1 MWLSNAAIRRPVAM
15 GCLIIA
21 LALLGLNSWRKMG
34 LEEMPRMDAPFI
46 TVVTVYPGASPEEIE
61 TDVAKR
67 IEDAVGTID
76 GLKHISSACMENVNQ
91 ILLEFELGMNVDIAA
106 TDVREQID
114 LIRADLPADAEDPR
128 ILKFDVNAKPII
140 TMALTGD
147 RTVADLYD
155 YADNDLKDQLTR
167 IMGVADV
174 QIQGG
179 SAREVH
185 VLADRRK
192 MEARGLTTLAV
203 YQAIQDG
210 VRTLPSGRV
219 QDAGTEYS
227 VKFDAD
233 FPAAADI
240 GQLQIAGQDGRRI
253 RIADVARVEMAAAEL
268 RERAT
273 VDGRPCVAIRLVKK
287 ADANAVA
294 VTKRVRGA
302 MDDLRAVLPGGM
314 ELVWIAD
321 DGRYIE
327 STVASAWSNVIAGI
341 LLTAAIL
348 FAFLYNFRTLLVVSI
363 TMPLTII
370 IGLFFMEKAG
380 FTLNT
385 STLIAI
391 GMSVGILV
399 TNSIVVLEGITERLN
414 MTDQPSEAAAIGAKA
429 RFVAV
434 LASAG
439 TNVVV
444 LFPLAMMASKVGMF
458 IKPLALTMV
467 IMTVVSLFISFTL
480 TPMLCSLLLRP
491 RREDRRRVL
500 VRMEAAWNRGFA
512 RLLAGY
518 QRLLIVA
525 ERHRIVSVMILL
537 AMLGIFIH
545 AVRLGGDIGSTLI
558 SEPDRG
564 EIFIKLEYPTRYDL
578 DHTWQRLQEVERR
591 IADLPEL
598 RHRLAVAGRVEGVIG
613 RTSEGVYLAQMLLKF
628 TDRDQRSIPIAEIM
642 EMIRS
647 RLEDYPEAIFSVS
660 RPGVFGGQS
669 TEIELEIS
677 GKSLDVLDILAADFG
692 EMVADMPGFLDVDT
706 TVRTGKPELRIRP
719 NRPVLAD
726 HGMPPVALGMTLR
739 ANLEGLTAG
748 TFKQEARNYDIVVR
762 YEKQDGKGQVS
773 RFQLPGEPGMPVL
786 LGSIAHIEE
795 RLSPILITRKNK
807 QRISKVFANLEAGK
821 PLGTA
826 VGEIISAIG
835 ASQTLPPGYDFAFT
849 GKYEVMTEG
858 QQQMAEAMLIAIVL
872 VFLCL
877 GAILESFRQP
887 VMIFISLPLALIG
900 VMWSLYITG
909 LSMDIFVIMGIIMMA
924 GIVVN
929 NAILILDKFNVN
941 AAAGISRHEAMIMA
955 SCERFRPIIM
965 TTIAAVLGMLP
976 LAVSRGIGAELRNA
990 IGVASVGGI
999 LISGILT
1006 LILLPVIYSLFTRRQ
1021 GGGAISSG
1029 NSTKRRDP

>member
-15 GCLIIA
+15 GCLIIG
-21 LALLGLNSWRKMG
+21 LTLLGLNSWRKIG
-34 LEEMPRMDAPFI
+34 LEEMPRMDAPYI
-46 TVVTVYPGASPEEIE
+46 TIVTVYPGASPEEIE

-91 ILLEFELGMNVDIAA
+91 ILLEFQLNVNVDIAA
-106 TDVREQID
+106 TDVREKID
-114 LIRADLPADAEDPR
+114 LIRADLPAGVEDPK
-128 ILKFDVNAKPII
+128 ILKFDINAKPII

-147 RTVADLYD
+147 LPLDDLYD

-174 QIQGG
+174 QILGG
-179 SAREVH
+179 AAREVH

-192 MEARGLTTLAV
+192 LEARGLTTIDIYRAV
-203 YQAIQDG
+203 RDG
-210 VRTLPSGRV
+210 VRTVPSGRV
-219 QDAGTEYS
+219 QDGGTEYG

-233 FPAAADI
+233 FPVVADI
-240 GQLQIAGQDGRRI
+240 GRLQIAGQDGQRLS
-253 RIADVARVEMAAAEL
+253 IADVGRVEMAAAEL
-268 RERAT
+268 RQKAM
-273 VDGRPCVAIRLVKK
+273 VDGRACISIRIVKK

-294 VTKRVRGA
+294 VTKRVRAA
-302 MDDLRAVLPGGM
+302 MDDLRSVLPGGM
-314 ELVWIAD
+314 ELVWITD

-327 STVASAWSNVIAGI
+327 ATVASAWSNVLAGI

-348 FAFLYNFRTLLVVSI
+348 FIFLYNFRTLLVVSI

-391 GMSVGILV
+391 GLSVGILV

-414 MTDQPSEAAAIGAKA
+414 VTNVPAEAAALGAKA

-444 LFPLAMMASKVGMF
+444 LFPLSMMASKVGMF

-480 TPMLCSLLLRP
+480 TPMLCSLLLTRKGK
-491 RREDRRRVL
+491 DRRRL
-500 VRMEAAWNRGFA
+500 LARMEAGWNRGMA
-512 RLLAGY
+512 SLIAGY
-518 QRLLIVA
+518 QRMLTVA
-525 ERHRIVSVMILL
+525 ERHRLVSVIIILGI
-537 AMLGIFIH
+537 LGIFIH

-558 SEPDRG
+558 SETDRG
-564 EIFIKLEYPTRYDL
+564 EVFIKLEYPTRYNL
-578 DHTWQRLQEVERR
+578 DQTWQRLREMDRR

-598 RHRLAVAGRVEGVIG
+598 RHRLAIAGKVEGVVG

-628 TDRDQRSIPIAEIM
+628 SDRDQRRTTIDELMA
-642 EMIRS
+642 MIRL
-647 RLEDYPEAIFSVS
+647 RLHDYPEAIFSVS
-660 RPGVFGGQS
+660 KPGIIGGQS
-669 TEIELEIS
+669 TEVELEIS
-677 GKSLDVLDILAADFG
+677 GRSLDVLDTLAINFG
-692 EMVADMPGFLDVDT
+692 EMVAGMPGFLDVDT
-706 TVRTGKPELRIRP
+706 TVRPGKPELRIRP
-719 NRPVLAD
+719 KRPVLAD
-726 HGMPPVALGMTLR
+726 HDLAPVVLGMTLR

-748 TFKQEARNYDIVVR
+748 TFKQEARNYDIVVF
-762 YEKQDGKGQVS
+762 YEKEQGKDQVA

-786 LGSIAHIEE
+786 LESVADIEE
-795 RLSPILITRKNK
+795 SVSPILITRKNK
-807 QRISKVFANLEAGK
+807 QRISKVFANLEAGN

-826 VGEIISAIG
+826 VAEITSAIG
-835 ASQTLPPGYDFAFT
+835 ASEVLPPGYDFAFT
-849 GKYEVMTEG
+849 GKYEVMAEG
-858 QQQMAEAMLIAIVL
+858 QGQMAEAMLIAIVL
-872 VFLCL
+872 VFLSL

-887 VMIFISLPLALIG
+887 VLIFVSLPLAIIG
-900 VMWSLYITG
+900 VMWALYLTG
-909 LSMDIFVIMGIIMMA
+909 LTMDIFVIMGIIMMV

-929 NAILILDKFNVN
+929 NAILILDKFNVH
-941 AAAGISRHEAMIMA
+941 AAAGKPRREAMIMA
-955 SCERFRPIIM
+955 SCERFRPIVM
-965 TTIAAVLGMLP
+965 TTIAAVLGMMP

-999 LISGILT
+999 LVSGILT
-1006 LILLPVIYSLFTRRQ
+1006 LILLPVLYHLFTRRGNGGQ
-1021 GGGAISSG
+1021 GE
-1029 NSTKRRDP
+1029 R

>member
-34 LEEMPRMDAPFI
+34 LEEMPRIDAPFI
-46 TVVTVYPGASPEEIE
+46 TIVTVYPGASPEEIE

-91 ILLEFELGMNVDIAA
+91 VLLEFELGVNVDIAA

-114 LIRADLPADAEDPR
+114 LIRADLPADVEDPK

-147 RTVADLYD
+147 LPIVDLFD

-167 IMGVADV
+167 IIGVADV
-174 QIQGG
+174 QILGG
-179 SAREVH
+179 AAREVH

-192 MEARGLTTLAV
+192 LESRGLTTMAIYKAV
-203 YQAIQDG
+203 REGI
-210 VRTLPSGRV
+210 RTVPAGRV
-219 QDAGTEYS
+219 QDGTMEYS

-233 FPAAADI
+233 FPVAGDI
-240 GQLQIAGQDGRRI
+240 SRLQIEGQDGQRV
-253 RIADVARVEMAAAEL
+253 RIADVGRVEMAAAEL
-268 RERAT
+268 RERAAI
-273 VDGRPCVAIRLVKK
+273 DGRPCVTIRIVKK

-294 VTKRVRGA
+294 VTNRVRAA
-302 MDDLRAVLPGGM
+302 MEDLQAVLPGGM
-314 ELVWIAD
+314 ELVWVTD

-327 STVASAWSNVIAGI
+327 ATVASAWSNVIAGI

-348 FAFLYNFRTLLVVSI
+348 FIFLYNFRTLLVVSL

-399 TNSIVVLEGITERLN
+399 TNSIVVLEGITERLSK
-414 MTDQPSEAAAIGAKA
+414 TGSPAEAAATGARA

-434 LASAG
+434 LASAA

-444 LFPLAMMASKVGMF
+444 LFPLAMMVSKVGLF
-458 IKPLALTMV
+458 IRPLALTMV

-480 TPMLCSLLLRP
+480 TPMLCSLLLAKQGR
-491 RREDRRRVL
+491 DRRRL
-500 VRMEAAWNRGFA
+500 LAHMETLWNRGFSGMVEGY
-512 RLLAGY
+512 RGLLT
-518 QRLLIVA
+518 VA
-525 ERHRIVSVMILL
+525 ERHRGVSVLIILCI
-537 AMLGIFIH
+537 AGIFIH
-545 AVRLGGDIGSTLI
+545 AVRLGGDIGSTLV
-558 SEPDRG
+558 SETDRG
-564 EIFIKLEYPTRYDL
+564 EIFIKLEYPTRYNL
-578 DHTWQRLQEVERR
+578 DQTWQRLHEVDRR
-591 IADLPEL
+591 ISDLPEL

-628 TDRDQRSIPIAEIM
+628 SDRDQRSITIHELM
-642 EMIRS
+642 EMIRL
-647 RLEDYPEAIFSVS
+647 RLSDYPEAVISVA

-669 TEIELEIS
+669 TEIEMEIS
-677 GKSLDVLDILAADFG
+677 GRSLEVLDALAADFG
-692 EMVADMPGFLDVDT
+692 EIVAGLPGLIDVDT
-706 TVRTGKPELRIRP
+706 TVRPGKPELRIRP

-726 HGMPPVALGMTLR
+726 HELSPATLGMTLR
-739 ANLEGLTAG
+739 ANLEGLVAG

-762 YEKQDGKGQVS
+762 YEKEKGKDQVA
-773 RFQLPGEPGMPVL
+773 RFQLPGEPGKPVL
-786 LGSIAHIEE
+786 LESVADIEE
-795 RLSPILITRKNK
+795 TVAPILITRKNK

-826 VGEIISAIG
+826 VAEITSTIGEAR
-835 ASQTLPPGYDFAFT
+835 TLPPGYDFRFV

-858 QQQMAEAMLIAIVL
+858 QQQMAEAMLIAIIL
-872 VFLCL
+872 IFLCL

-900 VMWSLYITG
+900 VMWSLYMTG
-909 LSMDIFVIMGIIMMA
+909 LPMDIFVIMGMIMMA

-941 AAAGISRHEAMIMA
+941 VALGIPRHTAMITA

-965 TTIAAVLGMLP
+965 TTIAAVLGMMP
-976 LAVSRGIGAELRNA
+976 LAISRGIGAELRNA
-990 IGVASVGGI
+990 IGVASMGGI
-999 LISGILT
+999 FISGVLT
-1006 LILLPVIYSLFTRRQ
+1006 LILLPVLYALFTRR
-1021 GGGAISSG
+1021 G
-1029 NSTKRRDP
+1029 NQKH

>member
-21 LALLGLNSWRKMG
+21 LTLLGFNSSRKMG

-67 IEDAVGTID
+67 IEDAVGSID

-114 LIRADLPADAEDPR
+114 LIRKDLPADVEDPK

-147 RTVADLYD
+147 LTIEDLYD

-179 SAREVH
+179 AAREVH

-192 MEARGLTTLAV
+192 LEARGLTAMAL
-203 YQAIQDG
+203 YQSIRDG
-210 VRTLPSGRV
+210 IRTVPSGRV
-219 QDAGTEYS
+219 QEGGREYG

-233 FPAAADI
+233 FPVVADI
-240 GQLQIAGQDGRRI
+240 GQLQIAGQDGQRV
-253 RIADVARVEMAAAEL
+253 RIADVGRVEMAAAEL
-268 RERAT
+268 RERAA
-273 VDGRPCVAIRLVKK
+273 VDGQPCVAIRIVKK
-287 ADANAVA
+287 ADANAVV
-294 VTKRVRGA
+294 VTKRVRAA

-314 ELVWIAD
+314 ELVWITD

-327 STVASAWSNVIAGI
+327 ATVASAWSNVIAGI

-348 FAFLYNFRTLLVVSI
+348 FVFLYNFRTLLVVSI

-414 MTDQPSEAAAIGAKA
+414 MTDNPAEAAAVGARV

-480 TPMLCSLLLRP
+480 TPMLCSLLLTRKEKDH
-491 RREDRRRVL
+491 RRML

-512 RLLAGY
+512 RLLGGY
-518 QRLLIVA
+518 RGLLTMA
-525 ERHRIVSVMILL
+525 ERHRLLSVVILL
-537 AMLGIFIH
+537 GIVGIFIH
-545 AVRLGGDIGSTLI
+545 AVRLGGDIGSTLV
-558 SEPDRG
+558 SESDRG

-578 DHTWQRLQEVERR
+578 DKTWQRLQEVDRR

-613 RTSEGVYLAQMLLKF
+613 RTSEGVYLAQMLLTF
-628 TDRDQRSIPIAEIM
+628 SDRDQRSITIDELM
-642 EMIRS
+642 EMIRL
-647 RLEDYPEAIFSVS
+647 RLADYPEAVFSVS

-677 GKSLDVLDILAADFG
+677 GRSLAVLDSLAMNFG
-692 EMVADMPGFLDVDT
+692 EMVSGMPGFLDVDT
-706 TVRTGKPELRIRP
+706 TVRPGKPELRIRP

-726 HGMPPVALGMTLR
+726 HGLPPVVLGMTLR

-762 YEKQDGKGQVS
+762 YEKEHGKEQVA

-786 LGSIAHIEE
+786 LESVADIEE
-795 RLSPILITRKNK
+795 TVSPVLITRKNK
-807 QRISKVFANLEAGK
+807 QRISKVFANLEPGK
-821 PLGTA
+821 PLGIA
-826 VGEIISAIG
+826 VGEIISGIG
-835 ASQTLPPGYDFAFT
+835 RSQALPPGYDFAFT
-849 GKYEVMTEG
+849 GKYEVMAEG
-858 QQQMAEAMLIAIVL
+858 QGQMKEAMLIAVVL
-872 VFLCL
+872 VFLSL

-909 LSMDIFVIMGIIMMA
+909 LSMDIFVIMGIIMMV

-965 TTIAAVLGMLP
+965 TTIAAVLGMMP
-976 LAVSRGIGAELRNA
+976 LAVSRGIGAELRNS

-999 LISGILT
+999 LVSGVLT
-1006 LILLPVIYSLFTRRQ
+1006 LILLPVLYSLFTRR
-1021 GGGAISSG
+1021 GGGG
-1029 NSTKRRDP
+1029 KDLK

>member
-1 MWLSNAAIRRPVAM
+1 MWLSNAAIRRPIAM

-34 LEEMPRMDAPFI
+34 LEEMPRIDAPFI
-46 TVVTVYPGASPEEIE
+46 TIVTVYPGASPEEIE

-91 ILLEFELGMNVDIAA
+91 VLLEFELGVNVDIAA

-114 LIRADLPADAEDPR
+114 LIRADLPADVEDPK

-147 RTVADLYD
+147 LPIEDLFD

-167 IMGVADV
+167 IIGVADV
-174 QIQGG
+174 QILGG
-179 SAREVH
+179 AAREVH

-192 MEARGLTTLAV
+192 LESRGLTTMAIHKAV
-203 YQAIQDG
+203 REGI
-210 VRTLPSGRV
+210 RTVPSGRV
-219 QDAGTEYS
+219 QDGTMEYS
-227 VKFDAD
+227 VKFDAN
-233 FPAAADI
+233 FPVVTDI
-240 GQLQIAGQDGRRI
+240 GRLQIEGQDGQRV
-253 RIADVARVEMAAAEL
+253 RIADVGRVEMGAAEL
-268 RERAT
+268 RERAAI
-273 VDGRPCVAIRLVKK
+273 DGRPCVTIRIVKK

-294 VTKRVRGA
+294 VTNRVRTA

-314 ELVWIAD
+314 ELVWVTD

-327 STVASAWSNVIAGI
+327 ATVASAWSNVLAGI

-348 FAFLYNFRTLLVVSI
+348 FIFLYNFRTLMVVSI

-414 MTDQPSEAAAIGAKA
+414 RTGSPTEAAATGARA

-434 LASAG
+434 LASAA

-444 LFPLAMMASKVGMF
+444 LFPLAMMVSKVGLF
-458 IKPLALTMV
+458 IRPLALTMV

-480 TPMLCSLLLRP
+480 TPMLCSLLLAKQER
-491 RREDRRRVL
+491 DRRRL
-500 VRMEAAWNRGFA
+500 LAHMEAVWNRGFSGLVGGYR
-512 RLLAGY
+512 RLLT
-518 QRLLIVA
+518 VA
-525 ERHRIVSVMILL
+525 ERHRGVSVIIILCI
-537 AMLGIFIH
+537 AGIFIH
-545 AVRLGGDIGSTLI
+545 AVRLGGDIGSTLV
-558 SEPDRG
+558 SETDRG
-564 EIFIKLEYPTRYDL
+564 EIFIKLEYPTRYNL
-578 DHTWQRLQEVERR
+578 DQTWQRLQEVDRR
-591 IADLPEL
+591 INDLPEL

-613 RTSEGVYLAQMLLKF
+613 RTSEGVYLAQILLKF
-628 TDRDQRSIPIAEIM
+628 SDRDQRSITIHELM
-642 EMIRS
+642 EMIRL
-647 RLEDYPEAIFSVS
+647 RLSDYPEAIVSVA

-669 TEIELEIS
+669 TEIEMEIS
-677 GKSLDVLDILAADFG
+677 GRSLEVLDALAADFG
-692 EMVADMPGFLDVDT
+692 GIVAGLPGLIDVDT
-706 TVRTGKPELRIRP
+706 TVRPGKPELRIRP
-719 NRPVLAD
+719 NRSVLAD
-726 HGMPPVALGMTLR
+726 HELSAVALGMTLR
-739 ANLEGLTAG
+739 ANLEGLVAG
-748 TFKQEARNYDIVVR
+748 TYKQEARNYDIVVR
-762 YEKQDGKGQVS
+762 YEKEMGKDQVA
-773 RFQLPGEPGMPVL
+773 RFQLPGEPGKPVL
-786 LGSIAHIEE
+786 LESVADIEE
-795 RLSPILITRKNK
+795 TVAPVLITRKNK

-826 VGEIISAIG
+826 VAEITSAIG
-835 ASQTLPPGYDFAFT
+835 GARTLPPGYDFTFV

-858 QQQMAEAMLIAIVL
+858 QEQMAEAMLIAIIL
-872 VFLCL
+872 IFLCL

-900 VMWSLYITG
+900 VMWSLYMTG
-909 LSMDIFVIMGIIMMA
+909 LPMDIFVIMGMIMMA

-941 AAAGISRHEAMIMA
+941 VALGIRRREAMITA

-965 TTIAAVLGMLP
+965 TTIAAVLGMMP
-976 LAVSRGIGAELRNA
+976 LAISRGIGAELRNA
-990 IGVASVGGI
+990 IGVASMGGI
-999 LISGILT
+999 FISGVLT
-1006 LILLPVIYSLFTRRQ
+1006 LILLPVLYAMFTRR
-1021 GGGAISSG
+1021 G
-1029 NSTKRRDP
+1029 NRKN